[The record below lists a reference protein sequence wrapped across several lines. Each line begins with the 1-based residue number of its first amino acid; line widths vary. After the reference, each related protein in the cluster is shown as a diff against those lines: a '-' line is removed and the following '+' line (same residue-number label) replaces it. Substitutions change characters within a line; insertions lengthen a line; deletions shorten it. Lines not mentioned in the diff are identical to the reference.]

1 MGEIAD
7 AMLDGTLCEC
17 CGEYIGE
24 GGAGYPRY
32 CSDQCARDRGAAG
45 SLPNSDTL
53 FTLAKMQKYA
63 CDICGARLKT
73 AEGVEQ
79 HKRAKHDTE
88 ER

>member
-17 CGEYIGE
+17 CGEYIGSD
-24 GGAGYPRY
+24 AGYPQY
-32 CSDQCARDRGAAG
+32 CSEECARDRGL
-45 SLPNSDTL
+45 SLNSDGLYEATRQE
-53 FTLAKMQKYA
+53 KHV

-79 HKRAKHDTE
+79 HKRAKHQQVAE
-88 ER
+88 